1 MSSSS
6 PSAGADRITY
16 VGHATVLIELAG
28 VRVLTD
34 PVLRSRLLGV
44 IRRHAEP
51 PAADVASGIDA
62 VLISH
67 LHPDHLDFPSLRRI
81 GRPTR
86 VIAPKRSAGAFR
98 RRGFRNVVELASG
111 DSTLVRA
118 IDVAA
123 VPAVH
128 DGRRYQFGR
137 RVESL
142 GFVLEGGGRRI
153 YFAGDTELFEGMSEL
168 AGSLDVALLPI
179 AGWGPKVGGPGHLD
193 ARTAA
198 EAAAILRP
206 RIAIPIHWGTL
217 LGRGLEGRRA
227 ELLRDPPR
235 EFVAQLAELAPDVEA
250 GVLAPGESLTLG

>member
-1 MSSSS
+1 VSASS

-51 PAADVASGIDA
+51 PAKEVAAGIDA

-67 LHPDHLDFPSLRRI
+67 LHPDHLDPPSLRRL
-81 GRPTR
+81 GRDVR
-86 VIAPKRSAGAFR
+86 VIVPARARGTLR
-98 RRGFRNVVELASG
+98 RRGFRDVIELAVGESARVG
-111 DSTLVRA
+111 EVV
-118 IDVAA
+118 VAA
-123 VPAVH
+123 VPAIH
-128 DGRRYQFGR
+128 DGRRYKFGR
-137 RVESL
+137 RVDSL
-142 GFVLEGGGRRI
+142 GYILEGGGRRI

-168 AGSLDVALLPI
+168 AGGLDVALLPI

-206 RIAIPIHWGTL
+206 RVAIPIHWGTL
-217 LGRGLEGRRA
+217 LGRGLEGRRVQ
-227 ELLRDPPR
+227 LLRDPPR

-250 GVLAPGESLTLG
+250 GVLVPGESLTLG